1 MALTTSLKS
10 RRKSRNAPTQAPA
23 QQFLKFEI
31 AQHQFALPITQVL
44 KVIPLTT
51 IYGDP
56 TGRGI
61 GLVNYQGQEI
71 LVLDIEKFLLPHR
84 PSSRKTPYQFLLIL
98 QSADPDHSEPMGIPI
113 LAPPQLIRIQ
123 AEQIT
128 PLPKNYL
135 SWGEIH
141 GVSTLLVP
149 AQAPTDEPL
158 FLIDVNQILSHLS
171 FVAAESEF

>member
-1 MALTTSLKS
+1 MPLTTSLKS

-71 LVLDIEKFLLPHR
+71 LVLDIEKILFLHNLNPK
-84 PSSRKTPYQFLLIL
+84 KTPYQFLLTL
-98 QSADPDHSEPMGIPI
+98 QTPDHDEAIGIPI
-113 LAPPQLIRIQ
+113 FAPPTLIRINP
-123 AEQIT
+123 ALIT
-128 PLPKNYL
+128 PLPKNYQA
-135 SWGEIH
+135 WGNIQ
-141 GVSTLLVP
+141 GVSTLMVDSQTP
-149 AQAPTDEPL
+149 SAPT
-158 FLIDVNQILSHLS
+158 FLIDIGQVFSHLS
-171 FVAAESEF
+171 FSFQKS